1 MSQVTLPSSWAL
13 LLCACAERPR
23 PSIRFLLFVSVWQP
37 EMPPDAGHG
46 KRESAPA
53 TIPGCHVF
61 PVLKPSCP
69 AFANRSNGRQD
80 RFQTNAAGGTPVTAS
95 HARMTM
101 TVAGLP
107 SRRQERGA
115 FPLSVAPPIRFSV
128 AHCAILYVFSLFLS
142 TSPSVCQCPH
152 AAIPDG
158 ISGHF
163 RCWGKG
169 KDGIRNTN
177 FCRQNLHTSQA
188 VVFHRKNLLN
198 LLPNLCMAPVTK
210 TTDARSEDV
219 TREHRTYGE
228 AKRKRTRPAPSEA
241 RQVTT
246 T

>member
-115 FPLSVAPPIRFSV
+115 FPLSVAPPIRFLWRIAPYFTFSPFSFPPLQVYANVPMPPFQTASV
-128 AHCAILYVFSLFLS
+128 VIFVAGAKVKTGLGTQIFVGKIS
-142 TSPSVCQCPH
+142 TL
-152 AAIPDG
+152 
-158 ISGHF
+158 
-163 RCWGKG
+163 R
-169 KDGIRNTN
+169 RL
-177 FCRQNLHTSQA
+177 R
-188 VVFHRKNLLN
+188 
-198 LLPNLCMAPVTK
+198 
-210 TTDARSEDV
+210 
-219 TREHRTYGE
+219 
-228 AKRKRTRPAPSEA
+228 
-241 RQVTT
+241 
-246 T
+246 